1 MGIIER
7 LLVMVCV
14 GSGYFVIPGLLYFGK
29 LYYRLQD
36 DIVKQNVLQ
45 RRYMVLGTSV
55 SFISATCVGLLINLS
70 H

>member
-1 MGIIER
+1 
-7 LLVMVCV
+7 MVCV